1 MLYYTIF
8 MYVVSYVYSTITYTH
23 AAHILSYT
31 MPTTHCPI
39 HYNRYTIIY
48 HTPPYHLPPIYI
60 GLMYLKVKMDPDVA
74 DAIESVEGVI
84 RFVRTQNTKLVMPLP
99 VKQGENLEAI
109 RSNLIRD
116 LPLETKKMKKNDY
129 VSVISGIHI
138 GRYGILS
145 ASKAGL
151 FEVRPY
157 LYSVHSYVIV

>member
-1 MLYYTIF
+1 
-8 MYVVSYVYSTITYTH
+8 MYVYIALYNTKYIYIIIQYLYNNTIYS
-23 AAHILSYT
+23 
-31 MPTTHCPI
+31 
-39 HYNRYTIIY
+39 
-48 HTPPYHLPPIYI
+48 PPYTPYT

-84 RFVRTQNTKLVMPLP
+84 RFERTQNTKLVMPLP

-109 RSNLIRD
+109 RSNTIRD

-129 VSVISGIHI
+129 VSVISGIHE

-151 FEVRPY
+151 FEV
-157 LYSVHSYVIV
+157 

>member
-1 MLYYTIF
+1 
-8 MYVVSYVYSTITYTH
+8 
-23 AAHILSYT
+23 
-31 MPTTHCPI
+31 
-39 HYNRYTIIY
+39 
-48 HTPPYHLPPIYI
+48 
-60 GLMYLKVKMDPDVA
+60 MDPDVA
-74 DAIESVEGVI
+74 DVIESVEGVI

-109 RSNLIRD
+109 RSNTIRD

-151 FEVRPY
+151 FEVWP
-157 LYSVHSYVIV
+157 

>member
-1 MLYYTIF
+1 
-8 MYVVSYVYSTITYTH
+8 
-23 AAHILSYT
+23 
-31 MPTTHCPI
+31 
-39 HYNRYTIIY
+39 
-48 HTPPYHLPPIYI
+48 
-60 GLMYLKVKMDPDVA
+60 MDPDVA
-74 DAIESVEGVI
+74 DVIESVEGVI

-99 VKQGENLEAI
+99 VKQGENLETI

-151 FEVRPY
+151 FEVRPCIY
-157 LYSVHSYVIV
+157 MCIHKPMIYIYWPKEYNSLKYVRTLYMTGSAARSSTR